1 LELSGTRT
9 LHLLR
14 IAELEISE
22 AITMR
27 YARHKFIVSAQLPD
41 VIFCFPVNFIE
52 NRSVNFEFKYIQTE
66 NRTGRKT
73 KTLKSA

>member
-1 LELSGTRT
+1 
-9 LHLLR
+9 
-14 IAELEISE
+14 
-22 AITMR
+22 MR